1 MRHMTLASL
10 VLLEGPPISSH
21 SGTSTVYSRPWL
33 ILIITENFTVTF
45 GIFHRNKAKMFLC
58 TSCSGISGTYKT
70 KLGLLSA

>member
-45 GIFHRNKAKMFLC
+45 GIFHRNKAKCFC
-58 TSCSGISGTYKT
+58 V
-70 KLGLLSA
+70 LLAPESLEHTRLS